1 MIPSHGTHLRAHLH
15 GQSLGW
21 IPYVLVEAVISDKV
35 MVSHVLMTTPKLVKI
50 CNHLKLSKNSESD
63 SAPGDVIRSDVDV
76 NTVPYILAV
85 TLHVENKRGAGGH

>member
-50 CNHLKLSKNSESD
+50 CMITLNSL
-63 SAPGDVIRSDVDV
+63 R
-76 NTVPYILAV
+76 TVSLTVRQAM
-85 TLHVENKRGAGGH
+85 L

>member
-21 IPYVLVEAVISDKV
+21 IPYVLVEADISEKV

-50 CNHLKLSKNSESD
+50 CMITLNSL
-63 SAPGDVIRSDVDV
+63 R
-76 NTVPYILAV
+76 TVSLTVRQAM
-85 TLHVENKRGAGGH
+85 L